1 MRTVP
6 VAILDANVLYPAQ
19 LRDVLMR
26 LAVNDLLRA
35 HWSEAICDE
44 WMRNLVAS
52 RADITW
58 DDVKRTQ
65 DLMDTALPGA
75 CVEGYEKH
83 MADVSLPD
91 PDDHHVLAAA
101 IEADADYIVTN
112 NLRDFPSR
120 SLAPYEVT
128 ACSPDAFIMMLYK
141 QAPEAVVG
149 VVRALRASLSHPP
162 QTPRQLL
169 AHFRRSGLTRIAD
182 VLQRHNI

>member
-1 MRTVP
+1 
-6 VAILDANVLYPAQ
+6 
-19 LRDVLMR
+19 
-26 LAVNDLLRA
+26 
-35 HWSEAICDE
+35 
-44 WMRNLVAS
+44 
-52 RADITW
+52 
-58 DDVKRTQ
+58 
-65 DLMDTALPGA
+65 
-75 CVEGYEKH
+75 

-141 QAPEAVVG
+141 QAPEAVVD